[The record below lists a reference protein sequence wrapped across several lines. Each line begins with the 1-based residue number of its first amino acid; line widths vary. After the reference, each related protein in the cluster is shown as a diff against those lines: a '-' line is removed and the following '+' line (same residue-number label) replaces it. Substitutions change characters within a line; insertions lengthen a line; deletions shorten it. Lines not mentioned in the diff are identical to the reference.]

1 MTKLVST
8 SKELAASSSF
18 RQLGK
23 LFWGQ
28 WPKLFPGRLH
38 GRRTAGH
45 SRSHPPFQRESNI
58 FSVSGKEH
66 ALGPG
71 GSKDNSPSLSS
82 FLAREWCSPVLPQKI
97 QDLQV
102 HVAAKVLECGTMMKF
117 SVWENSTNK
126 PRQIRRVLFC
136 CVQTTAIRRI
146 GYLAQLPLGCFCCWI
161 RFDGS
166 NYCLSTSAL

>member
-1 MTKLVST
+1 MTKLVPPPKSFV
-8 SKELAASSSF
+8 AASSSF

-117 SVWENSTNK
+117 SVGEFYKQAKTNQASIVLLRANNSNSSHRI
-126 PRQIRRVLFC
+126 PCSVAAGLFLLLDSIRW
-136 CVQTTAIRRI
+136 Q
-146 GYLAQLPLGCFCCWI
+146 
-161 RFDGS
+161 
-166 NYCLSTSAL
+166 